1 MTWTAFAFL
10 AMFFCTT
17 CNFSNWQVSGSKDSP
32 PRKTILKNEEIVFLS
47 LIFLSVFAY
56 LFWFWRFVCCFT
68 FLRLSKWWV
77 SGGGV
82 WRLLYG
88 LKLTIS
94 PARPPNDKPDDDDLD
109 FCIHHVD
116 LPVCPFVRSLEF
128 IGADWFRKGCCV
140 MLLTEILNL
149 ASVHTQ
155 KCPFLPGCNYAA
167 STLIIFLGCHRRS
180 ESPKLFFLYHF
191 FVPKASRNAMKHM
204 ILSFEMKGDA
214 ISDHFLML
222 WFSGYCRFS
231 DLRRGV

>member
-1 MTWTAFAFL
+1 MKKLCFFL
-10 AMFFCTT
+10 WF
-17 CNFSNWQVSGSKDSP
+17 
-32 PRKTILKNEEIVFLS
+32 
-47 LIFLSVFAY
+47 FLSVFAY

-116 LPVCPFVRSLEF
+116 LPVCLFVRSLEF
-128 IGADWFRKGCCV
+128 IGPDWFRKGCCV

-155 KCPFLPGCNYAA
+155 KCPLLPGCNYAA
-167 STLIIFLGCHRRS
+167 STLIIFWVAIGGPTVLNC
-180 ESPKLFFLYHF
+180 FFWYHF

-204 ILSFEMKGDA
+204 IL
-214 ISDHFLML
+214 
-222 WFSGYCRFS
+222 
-231 DLRRGV
+231 